1 MASPWGRTTAWEKR
15 TYRCQRRTDIKG
27 LGMEVNCDKEEV
39 GRVSGRKSVKDGHV
53 VVPLFWE
60 VRPELVYGM
69 GGRSRVS

>member
-27 LGMEVNCDKEEV
+27 LGVEV
-39 GRVSGRKSVKDGHV
+39 RSGRKSVKDGHM

-69 GGRSRVS
+69 RGKT